1 MFKST
6 DLKVYFI
13 CGTQDIPEGKSLE
26 QVVTQALESGVTM
39 FQFREKG
46 LKVSQD
52 KEIEQLALKLK
63 ELCHNYQVP
72 FIVNDNVA
80 LALKVQADGIHVGQ
94 DDAKVEDFFE
104 QFHDKIIGL
113 SVSNLDELKRSDLTH
128 VDYIGVGPIYQ
139 TPSKSDASTPV
150 GPEMILTLRKEIGD
164 FPIVAIG
171 GVTENNAQA
180 VVDAGADGI
189 SVISAIARSQNIDST
204 VNKFLSYYN

>member
-13 CGTQDIPEGKSLE
+13 CGTQDIHEGKSLE

-46 LKVSQD
+46 SKVSQD
-52 KEIEQLALKLK
+52 KKIEQLALKLK

-150 GPEMILTLRKEIGD
+150 GPEMILTLRKEIGN

>member
-46 LKVSQD
+46 SKVSQD
-52 KEIEQLALKLK
+52 KKIEQLALKLK

-94 DDAKVEDFFE
+94 DDAKLEDFFE

>member
-46 LKVSQD
+46 SKVSQD

-80 LALKVQADGIHVGQ
+80 LALKAQADGIHVGQ

>member
-46 LKVSQD
+46 SKVSQD

-72 FIVNDNVA
+72 FIVSDNVA
-80 LALKVQADGIHVGQ
+80 LALKVRAGGIHVGQ

>member
-46 LKVSQD
+46 SKVSQD

-150 GPEMILTLRKEIGD
+150 GPEMILTLRKEIGN

>member
-46 LKVSQD
+46 SKVSQD

-80 LALKVQADGIHVGQ
+80 LALKVRAGGIHVGQ

>member
-46 LKVSQD
+46 SKVSQD

-171 GVTENNAQA
+171 GVTENNARA

>member
-13 CGTQDIPEGKSLE
+13 CGTQDIHEGKSLE

-46 LKVSQD
+46 SKVSQD

-104 QFHDKIIGL
+104 QFHDKII
-113 SVSNLDELKRSDLTH
+113 
-128 VDYIGVGPIYQ
+128 
-139 TPSKSDASTPV
+139 
-150 GPEMILTLRKEIGD
+150 
-164 FPIVAIG
+164 
-171 GVTENNAQA
+171 
-180 VVDAGADGI
+180 
-189 SVISAIARSQNIDST
+189 
-204 VNKFLSYYN
+204 

>member
-26 QVVTQALESGVTM
+26 QVVTKALESGVTM

-46 LKVSQD
+46 SKVSQD
-52 KEIEQLALKLK
+52 KKIEQLALKLK

>member
-46 LKVSQD
+46 SKVSQD

>member
-46 LKVSQD
+46 AKVSQD
-52 KEIEQLALKLK
+52 KKIEQLALKLK

>member
-46 LKVSQD
+46 SKVSQD
-52 KEIEQLALKLK
+52 KKIEQLALKLK

>member
-13 CGTQDIPEGKSLE
+13 CGTQDIHEGKSLE

-46 LKVSQD
+46 SKVSQD
-52 KEIEQLALKLK
+52 KKIEQLALKLK

-113 SVSNLDELKRSDLTH
+113 SVSNLDELKHSDLTH

-150 GPEMILTLRKEIGD
+150 GPEMILTLRKEIGN

>member
-46 LKVSQD
+46 SKVSQD

-204 VNKFLSYYN
+204 V

>member
-13 CGTQDIPEGKSLE
+13 CGTQDIHEGKSLE

-46 LKVSQD
+46 SKVSQD

-150 GPEMILTLRKEIGD
+150 GPEMILTLRKEIGN

>member
-46 LKVSQD
+46 SKVSQD

-80 LALKVQADGIHVGQ
+80 LALKAQADGIHVGQ

-128 VDYIGVGPIYQ
+128 VDYIGVGTIYQ

>member
-46 LKVSQD
+46 SKVSQD

-128 VDYIGVGPIYQ
+128 VDDIGVGPIYQ

>member
-46 LKVSQD
+46 SKVSQD

-63 ELCHNYQVP
+63 EFCHNYQVP

>member
-1 MFKST
+1 M
-6 DLKVYFI
+6 
-13 CGTQDIPEGKSLE
+13 
-26 QVVTQALESGVTM
+26 
-39 FQFREKG
+39 
-46 LKVSQD
+46 
-52 KEIEQLALKLK
+52 
-63 ELCHNYQVP
+63 P

-80 LALKVQADGIHVGQ
+80 LALKAQADGIHVGQ

>member
-46 LKVSQD
+46 SKVSQD

-80 LALKVQADGIHVGQ
+80 LALKAQADGIHVGQ

-204 VNKFLSYYN
+204 VNKFLSYHN